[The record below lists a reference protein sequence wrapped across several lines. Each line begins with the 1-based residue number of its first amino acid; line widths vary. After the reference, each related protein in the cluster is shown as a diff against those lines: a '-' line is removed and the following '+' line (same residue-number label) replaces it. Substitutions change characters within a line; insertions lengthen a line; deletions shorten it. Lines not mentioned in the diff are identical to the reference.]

1 MGELT
6 GACLRNSP
14 FPRETWSY
22 SVAPSRHEHRS
33 DVRKR
38 STTNRGPVSVLRS
51 CETVISRGEFYW
63 ILLAAT
69 EDLSDKFLGGG
80 GRGWGH
86 MFYM

>member
-1 MGELT
+1 MGELA
-6 GACLRNSP
+6 GVCLRNSP
-14 FPRETWSY
+14 FPRETWY
-22 SVAPSRHEHRS
+22 ISVAPSRREHRS
-33 DVRKR
+33 DVRNR

-51 CETVISRGEFYW
+51 HEAAISRGEFYW

-69 EDLSDKFLGGG
+69 EDLSDKFLERG